1 MRDKYEKYFKLSWP
15 MALQGLF
22 LNLTTL
28 VDLAMVGKL
37 GINSVAAIGIS
48 SQPKMILNILATG
61 LASGV
66 VAVGGRRIGEGEKE
80 GANNIFSLVLLFT
93 SLVYLVFC
101 SVNFFF
107 SKEILLFAGA
117 KLDYLQLA
125 DDYFK
130 YIVIS
135 RYFIALKIIMTAG
148 ALMIGNSQI
157 VFRAN
162 VIGNIANLVFNYL
175 LIFGKFGFPT
185 LGIKGAGIGTL
196 IGEGLIVV
204 ALGYCLHKSG
214 VSINSGKGIFADYKS
229 VAKISGNSILEQIF
243 ERIGMFLFT
252 RMIAELGAVA
262 TATSHIVMIAVDV
275 VYYIFM
281 GMGQASSSITGRVL
295 GEGNKKELKEYIKV
309 FKNSGILAGVIATF
323 IFIFLR
329 RPIFTMLSGDPN
341 ALALG
346 DKVMMIAALS
356 MVQQAL
362 AQIFSGALR
371 GASDTAYVA
380 KYSLII
386 IAFVRPMLTYL
397 FTFKFNL
404 GLSGAWL
411 AFLVDQSL
419 RMLASTTR
427 TRTDKWL
434 SHKV

>member
-1 MRDKYEKYFKLSWP
+1 M
-15 MALQGLF
+15 
-22 LNLTTL
+22 
-28 VDLAMVGKL
+28 
-37 GINSVAAIGIS
+37 
-48 SQPKMILNILATG
+48 
-61 LASGV
+61 
-66 VAVGGRRIGEGEKE
+66 
-80 GANNIFSLVLLFT
+80 
-93 SLVYLVFC
+93 
-101 SVNFFF
+101 
-107 SKEILLFAGA
+107 
-117 KLDYLQLA
+117 
-125 DDYFK
+125 
-130 YIVIS
+130 
-135 RYFIALKIIMTAG
+135 
-148 ALMIGNSQI
+148 
-157 VFRAN
+157 
-162 VIGNIANLVFNYL
+162 
-175 LIFGKFGFPT
+175 
-185 LGIKGAGIGTL
+185 
-196 IGEGLIVV
+196 IVV

-214 VSINSGKGIFADYKS
+214 VSINSGKDIFADYKS

-341 ALALG
+341 AVALG

-386 IAFVRPMLTYL
+386 IAFVRPMLTYI